1 MAESGPDA
9 LVYQTRLIAKS
20 FKLFNQ
26 EQVLD
31 SFKTTFSDP
40 QSDVAAMNSSL
51 NVLLKSIFLASE
63 NKYRGIMKKWI
74 GHGLVGDSCYL
85 SLRTRTSYC

>member
-1 MAESGPDA
+1 MDRSGPDA

-26 EQVLD
+26 EQVSD

-40 QSDVAAMNSSL
+40 QSDVAAMNS
-51 NVLLKSIFLASE
+51 
-63 NKYRGIMKKWI
+63 
-74 GHGLVGDSCYL
+74 
-85 SLRTRTSYC
+85 